1 MVAPRSAGV
10 QVSLHE
16 PVSWGSGGE
25 KGAVMA
31 RHSWKP
37 VGCALAVVAVVLGS
51 APAASAALGAEVTVV
66 RSTEDSATVT
76 FDLADMPSNAVLVVE
91 RRLGPKSPY
100 VEVVR
105 TARDAGVVSVDLPDA
120 RRAVVRTTV
129 LGTRGSVLL
138 RTETRL

>member
-1 MVAPRSAGV
+1 M
-10 QVSLHE
+10 SLHE
-16 PVSWGSGGE
+16 PGSWGSGGQ

-37 VGCALAVVAVVLGS
+37 VGCALAAVAVVLGS
-51 APAASAALGAEVTVV
+51 ASAATAAPGAGVTVA
-66 RSTEDSATVT
+66 RSTEDTATVT
-76 FDLADMPSNAVLVVE
+76 FDLADMPGNAVLVVE
-91 RRLGPKSPY
+91 RRLGPRSPY

-105 TARDAGVVSVDLPDA
+105 TARDAGVLFVDLPDTG
-120 RRAVVRTTV
+120 RAVVRTTV